1 MHRAGLIRAGRCAAA
16 AWLVLG
22 VGLPAPLPAAG
33 PAQKVPAAVTADEL
47 ILQFRRAELQAALR
61 QAPQTPAA
69 RQAVQRALDAL
80 AQRHGVA
87 LHYLQTLGVGSARVA
102 VTPASPQLDAL
113 VVRLGADAEVES
125 VEVNARMTHFAPQKR

>member
-1 MHRAGLIRAGRCAAA
+1 
-16 AWLVLG
+16 
-22 VGLPAPLPAAG
+22 
-33 PAQKVPAAVTADEL
+33 
-47 ILQFRRAELQAALR
+47 LQAALR